1 MAQHRKKKLSPI
13 AAEER
18 EEPSLPLPSK
28 RGDGPGLPTISEDSK
43 SAQLSP
49 ALTSSDTPKLKSL
62 SGSKA
67 GAAPPLPDTKAK
79 KPPTLPPVDPGK
91 LKTPSSSVA
100 GGPPPLP
107 DTKPKEPSALPSFD
121 SPKTKSRLGSEASK
135 PSPGPDKKAKEPPT
149 LPSSDS
155 AKPKP
160 TSSKAGEPP
169 PVPDTKAKEPPIL
182 PSVDFGKLKAP
193 STSKAGEPPLLPDTK
208 AKEPPTLASVD
219 SGKLK
224 APSSSKPSKP
234 SSLLDTIAKGAP
246 AMAGS
251 EGKPPSALSSDL
263 KVSPPVG
270 VDAVKPLG
278 ATTDEKTEVE
288 SAPQQPSDLSPDS
301 QPDTPSRRVARRRPT
316 GPVRQ
321 RVAANDDAPSMGGL
335 IYALQQKPSSKP
347 YKIAGIASLIWGAIG
362 IAFTIVMIASRSD
375 GLSIIQTLIQ
385 PATFLAIV
393 AIIVPIAVLWFMAL
407 LAWRAEELRLRS
419 STMTEVALR
428 LAEPERMA
436 EESIVSL
443 GQAVRRQVS
452 FMNDAVSRALGRA
465 GELEALVHNEVA
477 VLERSYEGNESKI
490 RNLIQELS
498 GERQALVTT
507 SDQVSGT
514 LRDLGTEIP
523 SLIDK
528 LSNQQVKLSQI
539 IQGAGD
545 NLTALESTIATSVG
559 TLETSLGGGTEQL
572 QNVLENYTVALAG
585 ALNNRSEQM
594 QQTFESYME
603 VFDTSLANR
612 TENLQ
617 TVFEEYARALDA
629 TLARRSEAL
638 DYQLVERT
646 KSLDN
651 AFTERL
657 RLFDE
662 SIIRSTSAIDAAVE
676 DKAKA
681 LTTALDS
688 HAITFRETIGK
699 QSADLDEAL
708 MHGINSVRRSSEN
721 ISRQSI
727 KAMEGLASQSD
738 LLKSVSENMLTQ
750 INSVTSRFESQGQ
763 TIMNAANS
771 LEGANFKIDSTLRN
785 RHAELSQTLDRL
797 SGKADEFGNFLEGY
811 SSSIEGSLS
820 EAESRTRGQL
830 ERIRTEASA
839 EGERALEDIKKRL
852 TSVSSE
858 MTSELGS
865 LTSQVATSSEE
876 LRQQAAHAA
885 EQVAAEQAR
894 LKQQMEQLPAT
905 TQESAETMRR
915 ALQDQLNA
923 LDQLSHLTSRTATQR
938 DVSPPIQIEGE
949 SMTQAAPASTNG
961 TKPRHPENTRALS
974 SLSSTIAK
982 EMSTLP
988 QQKRPNSGG
997 PKKRSRGSGDAREGW
1012 SLGDLLDRASRDE
1025 EGSPQPTGA
1034 PQQAPPFNLNLPA
1047 MARALDAAT
1056 AAAIWSRLRAG
1067 HRGVM
1072 ARSIYGNEG
1081 RALFDE
1087 VSNRCQT
1094 DPKLAQTIG
1103 RYLAD
1108 FERAISESDLGDTSG
1123 RLTQSHLISDTG
1135 RVYLFMAHACGRLQ

>member
-49 ALTSSDTPKLKSL
+49 ALPSSDTPKLKSL

-121 SPKTKSRLGSEASK
+121 SPKTKLRLGSEASK
-135 PSPGPDKKAKEPPT
+135 PTPGPDKEAKEPPT

-169 PVPDTKAKEPPIL
+169 PVPDTKAKGLPIL
-182 PSVDFGKLKAP
+182 PSVDFGKLKAS

-208 AKEPPTLASVD
+208 AKEPPTLPSVD

-224 APSSSKPSKP
+224 APSTSKPSKP

-246 AMAGS
+246 ALAGS

-288 SAPQQPSDLSPDS
+288 SKTQHPSDLSPDS

-436 EESIVSL
+436 EESIASL

-465 GELEALVHNEVA
+465 GELEGLVHNEVA
-477 VLERSYEGNESKI
+477 ALERSYEDNESKI

-603 VFDTSLANR
+603 VFDTSLGNR

-727 KAMEGLASQSD
+727 KAMEGLAGQSD
-738 LLKSVSENMLTQ
+738 LLKSVSENMLGH

-763 TIMNAANS
+763 MIMNAANS

-830 ERIRTEASA
+830 ERMRTEASA
-839 EGERALEDIKKRL
+839 EGDRALEDIKKRL

-885 EQVAAEQAR
+885 DQVAAEQAR

-961 TKPRHPENTRALS
+961 TKPRHLENTRALS

-988 QQKRPNSGG
+988 QQKRPHSGG

-1087 VSNRCQT
+1087 VSRRCQT